1 MSYIKVGSSKK
12 QKGDNVTKTRNN
24 VTRFE
29 LFSNKT
35 QKGDAAT
42 IRINVTTSKED
53 RKVLNQIVHDD
64 KKILP
69 NYNTDNKNKYDEDLQ
84 EKLDDIII
92 EYDIDLEEYE

>member
-1 MSYIKVGSSKK
+1 MSYYQTGGSSKI
-12 QKGDNVTKTRNN
+12 
-24 VTRFE
+24 
-29 LFSNKT
+29 

-42 IRINVTTSKED
+42 IRINVETSKED

-84 EKLDDIII
+84 EKLDDISDK
-92 EYDIDLEEYE
+92 YDVDLEEFE